1 MEKYILSVTVQ
12 NNAGVLARVSSLFGR
27 RGYNIDSLTV
37 SATTDPKVSCMS
49 IIVQGDHMV
58 LEQIMKQLAK
68 LEEVMHVVH
77 LEEDSSCCSELVFVK
92 LHTPDVSVRSDIRQ
106 LCELYG
112 ARVEEREIED
122 HFGNQTSFALIGRQG
137 HPPVFTGDRYKTS
150 LALFLQVDRAGTLNM
165 ILSEFAYAGINLS
178 MIQSRPTK
186 QALGDYMFFIEF
198 KEDANTL
205 PVQTALNCLRLKL
218 REVKVLGSYPVD

>member
-92 LHTPDVSVRSDIRQ
+92 LRAESGDVRDAVRQ

-112 ARVEEREIED
+112 ASVISS
-122 HFGNQTSFALIGRQG
+122 GA
-137 HPPVFTGDRYKTS
+137 K
-150 LALFLQVDRAGTLNM
+150 NM
-165 ILSEFAYAGINLS
+165 IVELSAVPSRIDAFLDVVSNFEVVEMSRSGVTA
-178 MIQSRPTK
+178 IQK
-186 QALGDYMFFIEF
+186 
-198 KEDANTL
+198 
-205 PVQTALNCLRLKL
+205 
-218 REVKVLGSYPVD
+218 

>member
-68 LEEVMHVVH
+68 PEEVMHVVH

-92 LHTPDVSVRSDIRQ
+92 LHTPDVSVRNDIRQ
-106 LCELYG
+106 LCDLYG
-112 ARVEEREIED
+112 ARVDAYMRESEIIIE
-122 HFGNQTSFALIGRQG
+122 
-137 HPPVFTGDRYKTS
+137 
-150 LALFLQVDRAGTLNM
+150 
-165 ILSEFAYAGINLS
+165 LSGSAEPH
-178 MIQSRPTK
+178 RC
-186 QALGDYMFFIEF
+186 
-198 KEDANTL
+198 L
-205 PVQTALNCLRLKL
+205 PRRHLEL
-218 REVKVLGSYPVD
+218 

>member
-37 SATTDPKVSCMS
+37 SATTNPKVSCMS

-112 ARVEEREIED
+112 ARVVETQESIIE
-122 HFGNQTSFALIGRQG
+122 
-137 HPPVFTGDRYKTS
+137 
-150 LALFLQVDRAGTLNM
+150 
-165 ILSEFAYAGINLS
+165 LSEVP
-178 MIQSRPTK
+178 SRIDAFLDVISNFKILEMSRSGVT
-186 QALGDYMFFIEF
+186 AIE
-198 KEDANTL
+198 K
-205 PVQTALNCLRLKL
+205 
-218 REVKVLGSYPVD
+218 

>member
-27 RGYNIDSLTV
+27 RGDNIDSLTV

-106 LCELYG
+106 LCDLYG
-112 ARVEEREIED
+112 ARVVDTQESEIIIE
-122 HFGNQTSFALIGRQG
+122 
-137 HPPVFTGDRYKTS
+137 
-150 LALFLQVDRAGTLNM
+150 
-165 ILSEFAYAGINLS
+165 LSEVP
-178 MIQSRPTK
+178 SRIDAFLDVISNFKILEMSRSGVT
-186 QALGDYMFFIEF
+186 AIE
-198 KEDANTL
+198 K
-205 PVQTALNCLRLKL
+205 
-218 REVKVLGSYPVD
+218 

>member
-27 RGYNIDSLTV
+27 RGYNIDSPTV
-37 SATTDPKVSCMS
+37 SAPTAARCMS

-92 LHTPDVSVRSDIRQ
+92 LHTPDVSVRNDIRQ
-106 LCELYG
+106 LCDLYG
-112 ARVEEREIED
+112 ARVVDTQESEIIIE
-122 HFGNQTSFALIGRQG
+122 
-137 HPPVFTGDRYKTS
+137 
-150 LALFLQVDRAGTLNM
+150 
-165 ILSEFAYAGINLS
+165 LSEVP
-178 MIQSRPTK
+178 SRIDAFLDVISNFKILEMSRSGVT
-186 QALGDYMFFIEF
+186 AIE
-198 KEDANTL
+198 K
-205 PVQTALNCLRLKL
+205 
-218 REVKVLGSYPVD
+218 